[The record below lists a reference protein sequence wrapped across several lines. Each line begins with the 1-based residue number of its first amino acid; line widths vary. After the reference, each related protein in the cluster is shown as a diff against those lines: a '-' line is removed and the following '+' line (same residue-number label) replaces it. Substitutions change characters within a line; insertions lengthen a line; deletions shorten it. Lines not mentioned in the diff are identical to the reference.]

1 MKLDRKSIN
10 LRCES
15 VKQIIRDLYEKQL
28 LTEKWIKQNAWV
40 TTIIEGSQ
48 GEEYQC
54 NNILKN

>member
-1 MKLDRKSIN
+1 MY
-10 LRCES
+10 S